1 MLTPEQAA
9 NLEKTRGI
17 KVLRGEDMRI
27 AFLQMDVTGRAG
39 DTPFKD
45 LRVRRAVNYAIDRE
59 AISRNLV
66 GGESRVVH
74 AACFPSQFGCTDD
87 VMKYEFNPEKAKKLL
102 AEAGYPNGFEVD
114 FYGYRDRPY
123 GEAMVGFLQA
133 VGIKANLKW
142 LQYSA
147 LRDMLQGN
155 KVAFVMNTWGSYG
168 VNDISNITGE
178 HFKLEY
184 NDFTRDPQ
192 VRDWLQEGDNS
203 VDPSL
208 RKEVYNKALRRI
220 AEQAYWVPLFS
231 YVANYAYTQDL
242 VFTSQPDAV
251 PRFFLSKWK

>member
-1 MLTPEQAA
+1 
-9 NLEKTRGI
+9 
-17 KVLRGEDMRI
+17 
-27 AFLQMDVTGRAG
+27 
-39 DTPFKD
+39 
-45 LRVRRAVNYAIDRE
+45 

-114 FYGYRDRPY
+114 FYGYRDRQY
-123 GEAMVGFLQA
+123 GEAMVGYLQA

-147 LRDMLQGN
+147 LRDMIQGN
-155 KVAFVMNTWGSYG
+155 KVAFEMDTWGSYG
-168 VNDISNITGE
+168 INDISNITGQY
-178 HFKLEY
+178 FKLEY
-184 NDFTRDPQ
+184 TDFARDPQ

-203 VDPSL
+203 VDPSH
-208 RKEVYNKALRRI
+208 RKEVYKKALRRI